1 MAATIG
7 GKSGCKPAPRGARQ
21 TSQYDT
27 KGQMKT
33 LANVTWIMAAVAVL
47 ISVPAAAQVWD
58 PTGNNQLNGTYY
70 FREVLYPIA
79 DQAGDLSDAISLY
92 GGITF
97 NGNGSYNIT
106 GTQAVLYDAA
116 QNSSTTFTSSGTYT
130 IGASGHGFI
139 NFTNSLLNVS
149 YTIRVLVGN
158 GIVLGSSTDNQYGVN
173 EMFIA
178 TPIASPQLTAS
189 AFSGSY
195 TLVYFNPVSGSILS
209 AYDALVTLNAN
220 GGGGIGTA
228 SVTGYS
234 GAGGSSP
241 FSVNESGV
249 TYTFSGGAAVVKFPT
264 SSNSAVFGTQY
275 LYFSPDQN
283 FLFGGAPNNADL
295 IVGVRTGSAPNF
307 GGFYY
312 QAGLDIDESQASSG
326 YGTLDSY
333 IGSLSAS
340 NGVIV
345 GHERLASPFFAE
357 PYDYT
362 YYDYYSSG
370 GNFTDTDTSL
380 QYIMGNGGVR
390 IGFGIGPYLGLNV
403 GVPAPSF
410 TPSSG
415 PYIIPTG
422 VVNAASSAPFTAA
435 VSPGELITI
444 YGSGLAP
451 STQIASSV
459 PLPNKLNG
467 VQVLINNIAAP
478 VYVVSANQ
486 VSAIVPYG
494 ITGSIAQVQVV
505 TNGSTSNAVT
515 LYIGQ
520 TSPGV
525 FTNPAGGL
533 GDAATLHADFSLVS
547 PNSPAQPGETVSVFV
562 TGLGA
567 VFPSIA
573 DGAAGP
579 SGSLSQTS
587 NSITV
592 NVDGLPA
599 TVTYAGLAP
608 QLAALYQINFTIP
621 SGASSGEVGL
631 DIAGPDSYSAESA
644 IAIGTGMVAQPEV
657 AAPAKPAG
665 RHNKLPR
672 PRAKV
677 RPDLVR

>member
-1 MAATIG
+1 MD
-7 GKSGCKPAPRGARQ
+7 ARQ
-21 TSQYDT
+21 TSRTIQ

-33 LANVTWIMAAVAVL
+33 LASVTWIMAAWVL
-47 ISVPAAAQVWD
+47 TSVPVAAQVWD
-58 PTGNNQLNGTYY
+58 PTGNSQLSGTYY
-70 FREVLYPIA
+70 FREVLYA
-79 DQAGDLSDAISLY
+79 TGDQAGDLQDAVSIY

-97 NGNGSYNIT
+97 NGSGGYSIT
-106 GTQAVLYDAA
+106 GTQATLYDAS
-116 QNSSTTFTSSGTYT
+116 QNSTAAFTSSGTYT

-139 NFTNSLLNVS
+139 NFSDSLLGVS
-149 YTIRVLVGN
+149 YTIRVLVSN
-158 GIVLGSSTDNQYGVN
+158 GVLVGSSTDNSYGVN

-178 TPIASPQLTAS
+178 TPIASPNLTAS
-189 AFSGSY
+189 AFNGSY
-195 TLVYFNPVSGSILS
+195 TLVYFNPVTNSILS

-234 GAGGSSP
+234 GSGGSSP
-241 FSVNESGV
+241 FSANESGV

-264 SSNSAVFGTQY
+264 SSSSAVAGTQY

-283 FLFGGAPNNADL
+283 FIFGGSPNNADMF
-295 IVGVRTGSAPNF
+295 VGVRTGSAPNL

-312 QAGLDIDESQASSG
+312 QAGMDLDESQASSG
-326 YGTLDSY
+326 YGTIDSY
-333 IGSLSAS
+333 IGSLSA
-340 NGVIV
+340 NNDIIV
-345 GHERLASPFFAE
+345 GHQRLSSPFFNE

-362 YYDYYSSG
+362 YFDSYSSG
-370 GNFTDTDTSL
+370 GTYTDTATSL

-390 IGFGIGPYLGLNV
+390 VGFGIGPYLGFNV

-410 TPSSG
+410 TPSAG
-415 PYIIPTG
+415 PYISPIG

-451 STQIASSV
+451 STQVASST

-478 VYVVSANQ
+478 VYVVSATQ

-494 ITGSIAQVQVV
+494 ITSSIAQVQVV
-505 TNGSTSNAVT
+505 TNGVTSNAVT
-515 LYIGQ
+515 LYVGQ

-533 GDAATLHADFSLVS
+533 GDAAALHADFSLVS
-547 PNSPAQPGETVSVFV
+547 PDSPAQIGETVSIFV

-567 VFPSIA
+567 VFPGIA
-573 DGAAGP
+573 DGAVGP
-579 SGSLSQTS
+579 SGQLSMTS
-587 NSITV
+587 NAITV
-592 NVDGLPA
+592 NVVDLTTGVTYPA

-608 QLAALYQINFTIP
+608 QLAALYQVNFTIP
-621 SGASSGEVGL
+621 SGVTPGEAGL
-631 DIAGPDSYSAESA
+631 DIAGPDSYSAEAVMAVGS
-644 IAIGTGMVAQPEV
+644 GPSAQPEI
-657 AAPAKPAG
+657 AAPANPAVRHKSPKP
-665 RHNKLPR
+665 PR
-672 PRAKV
+672 PRSTV